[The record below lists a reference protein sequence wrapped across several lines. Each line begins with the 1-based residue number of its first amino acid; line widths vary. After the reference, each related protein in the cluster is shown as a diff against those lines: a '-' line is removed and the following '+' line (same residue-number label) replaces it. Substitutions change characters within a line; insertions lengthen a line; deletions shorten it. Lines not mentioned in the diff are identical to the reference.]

1 MDSLVLKHMQD
12 LYGLNPDIPH
22 LAFQFPRL
30 PPGILSSNPMF
41 KIYKNP
47 NKRQF
52 LGESGTI
59 DRKLKGFQQMYQQ
72 YASGLLSMN
81 ANVIPPG
88 HPLYTEQNSIQT
100 LQAENDR
107 LYKEN
112 LKLKKRVES
121 NSDSA
126 TSQ

>member
-1 MDSLVLKHMQD
+1 MDSLVMKHMQS

-30 PPGILSSNPMF
+30 PPGIMSSNPILQIH
-41 KIYKNP
+41 KDA

-52 LGESGTI
+52 LGQSGTI
-59 DRKLKGFQQMYQQ
+59 EQKLQGFQRMYQQ
-72 YASGLLSMN
+72 YAKGLLSTN
-81 ANVIPPG
+81 AGIIPPG

-100 LQAENDR
+100 LQTENDR

-112 LKLKKRVES
+112 LKLKKKLES
-121 NSDSA
+121 SSDSA
-126 TSQ
+126 NNQ